1 MRTGIKKTL
10 PLLGVMTLPLPLFAA
25 PTVTFQG
32 EISGQTCDVLIN
44 GRTDSVVLLPTV
56 YLTDFSP
63 PGTPLTQGQFY
74 GQTPFTV
81 SISGCQS
88 TSSVTNINTNF
99 LGYNVDPTGVLG
111 NSYSGGDAAT
121 GFGIQLMDAGSGGT
135 EIRLSGV
142 TSVPGLSL
150 PANQTEA
157 SYDYGARYYVLNST
171 TAAAGKITAIAEYS
185 LSYL

>member
-1 MRTGIKKTL
+1 MQTGIKKAL

-32 EISGQTCDVLIN
+32 EVSGQTCDIQIN

-56 YLTDFSP
+56 SLTDF
-63 PGTPLTQGQFY
+63 GAPLTNGQFY

-81 SISGCQS
+81 SVSGCQS
-88 TSSVTNINTNF
+88 TSTVTNISTNF
-99 LGYNVDPTGVLG
+99 LGYNVDAMGVLG
-111 NSYSGGDAAT
+111 NGYSGADAAT

-135 EIRLSGV
+135 AIRLSGV

-157 SYDYGARYYVLNST
+157 SYDYGARYYVSNS
-171 TAAAGKITAIAEYS
+171 AAATPGKITAIAEYS